1 MKKLLVILLTLL
13 MVMALPVAAM
23 AADTTAEATTE
34 ATTEAA
40 VETDENGVEILSPET
55 EILEEEGPKTTFGFF
70 PATLAETL
78 PIMGMGMLG
87 IFLVTCVIILAV
99 LVLSKLG
106 NKKEEE

>member
-23 AADTTAEATTE
+23 AADTTAE

>member
-34 ATTEAA
+34 VA

-106 NKKEEE
+106 NKKEEA